1 LMKLDDLKS
10 DVWGRAEDIYLD
22 KIGNLWSLTH

>member
-1 LMKLDDLKS
+1 MKFDDLKS

-22 KIGNLWSLTH
+22 KIGNL